1 MLSEYI
7 NLLTDEE
14 KAAFARGDAYYVSPF
29 KRRLKGQE
37 PRVTVNT
44 YSTGVIYTT
53 TSYARIHE
61 ARMDRIASR
70 QW

>member
-14 KAAFARGDAYYVSPF
+14 KAAFAKGDAYYVSPF
-29 KRRLKGQE
+29 KNKLKNKE
-37 PRVTVNT
+37 PRVISNT

-53 TSYARIHE
+53 TSFSRIHE
-61 ARMDRIASR
+61 ACADRIASR

>member
-1 MLSEYI
+1 MKSEYI

-14 KAAFARGDAYYVSPF
+14 KEAFRRGDTYYVSPF

-37 PRVTVNT
+37 PRRDVC
-44 YSTGVIYTT
+44 IYTT
-53 TSYARIHE
+53 GVVYNTTSYTRIY
-61 ARMDRIASR
+61 AACADRIASR

>member
-1 MLSEYI
+1 MKSEYI

-14 KAAFARGDAYYVSPF
+14 KEAFRKGDAHYVSPF

-37 PRVTVNT
+37 PRSVV
-44 YSTGVIYTT
+44 YST
-53 TSYARIHE
+53 TSYTRIY
-61 ARMDRIASR
+61 AACADRIASR